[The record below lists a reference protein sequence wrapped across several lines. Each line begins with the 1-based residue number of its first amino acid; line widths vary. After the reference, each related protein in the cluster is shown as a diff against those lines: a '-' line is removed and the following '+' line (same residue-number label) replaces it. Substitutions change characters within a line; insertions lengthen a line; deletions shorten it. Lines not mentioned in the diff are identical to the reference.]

1 MRASYDPI
9 AVLAQARRAAMTR
22 WRDAG
27 GAGAQPRE
35 DPCGTR
41 REVHAGIR
49 PRSWI
54 VGALCTLTCV
64 SFVAHAAND
73 VIEARYLAD
82 PPVAPPLPR
91 AAHSSP
97 PAVSPDT
104 RQASVLVDRNPFC
117 SDCTGTDDPIS
128 PAGDV
133 ATSRRP
139 LVLVATSLG
148 EAPFASIRNLET
160 GGQGAFALGE
170 ELPGVGVLEK
180 VAGTYV
186 VIRSQSGAERLDL
199 LAVPT
204 TAGSSS
210 AGAGQVGKGV
220 GGAAAAAKPG
230 TGPAWAARV
239 RKIDDV
245 TFEVDRELVR
255 ELVGGGATAKVPGVR
270 VTPAT
275 GKDGKLRGVKVSR
288 ASKDS
293 LAAGLGLRSG
303 DVIEAL
309 DGHAITGPDVLLE
322 AYGRLESA
330 AQVRV
335 SVSRGG
341 KPVELDYRLR

>member
-1 MRASYDPI
+1 
-9 AVLAQARRAAMTR
+9 MTR
-22 WRDAG
+22 WRG
-27 GAGAQPRE
+27 QPSTRAQPRE
-35 DPCGTR
+35 DACGTR
-41 REVHAGIR
+41 REIHVGIR

-117 SDCTGTDDPIS
+117 SDCTGTGDPIS
-128 PAGDV
+128 PAEGTV
-133 ATSRRP
+133 ASKRP

-148 EAPFASIRNLET
+148 DAPFASIRNLET

-186 VIRSQSGAERLDL
+186 VIRSRSGAERLDL

-204 TAGSSS
+204 VAGA
-210 AGAGQVGKGV
+210 AGAGQVV
-220 GGAAAAAKPG
+220 ASGAAVKA
-230 TGPAWAARV
+230 GPAWAERV
-239 RKIDDV
+239 RKIDDA
-245 TFEVDRELVR
+245 TYEVDRELVR
-255 ELVGGGATAKVPGVR
+255 ELVGGGATARVPGVR

-275 GKDGKLRGVKVSR
+275 GKDGKLRGVKLSR

-293 LAAGLGLRSG
+293 LAAGLGLRTG

-309 DGHAITGPDVLLE
+309 DGHAITSPDVLLE

-330 AQVRV
+330 PQVRL